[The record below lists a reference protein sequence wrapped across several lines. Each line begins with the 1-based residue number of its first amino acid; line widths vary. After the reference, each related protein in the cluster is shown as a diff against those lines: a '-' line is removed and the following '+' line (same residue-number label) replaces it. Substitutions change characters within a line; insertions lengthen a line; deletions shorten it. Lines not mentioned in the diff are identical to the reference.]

1 MDSDDEFETP
11 RARPSRWFRV
21 LVLMLVVGFAFLGYE
36 LGVIMPPQ
44 PTSESVNI
52 EQGMNAEDI
61 ARMLKSAHV
70 IRSELLFVWGVY
82 IGGVHDR
89 LSAGHFVFTQPLS
102 MIDVVFRLRG
112 TQKEITIVIPEGLTT
127 QEIGD
132 ILEKNSI
139 GKASD
144 FIQVS
149 HGDFS
154 SVLPYSRGY
163 SLEGFLFPDT
173 YRFYELVTDEEVITK
188 LLENFVKKIRPFEE
202 EISGSGHS
210 LYEILTVAS
219 MLEREAKTDDDRAVI
234 AGILW
239 KRLREGALLQVDA
252 TLGYITGK
260 GSLELTLDD
269 LKIDNPYN
277 TYKYKGL
284 PPSPIANPGIASIQA
299 ALRPIDSPYY
309 FYLSDSEGKI
319 HFARTF
325 EEHRRN
331 KLKYIK

>member
-1 MDSDDEFETP
+1 MDSNDEFEIP
-11 RARPSRWFRV
+11 RVWPARWLRAFA
-21 LVLMLVVGFAFLGYE
+21 LVFVVGFLSLGYE

-44 PTSESVNI
+44 PTGESVNI
-52 EQGMNAEDI
+52 EQGMNAGDI
-61 ARMLKSAHV
+61 ARILKHAHV

-89 LSAGHFVFTQPLS
+89 LSAGHFVFTEPLS
-102 MIDVVFRLRG
+102 MIDVVLRLRG
-112 TQKEITIVIPEGLTT
+112 TQKEITVVIPEGLTT

-132 ILEKNSI
+132 ILEKNNI

-154 SVLPYSRGY
+154 LVLPYSRGY

-188 LLENFVKKIRPFEE
+188 LLENFVKKIRPLEE
-202 EISGSGHS
+202 EISRSGHS
-210 LYEILTVAS
+210 LYEILIVAS
-219 MLEREAKTDDDRAVI
+219 MLEKETKTDDDRAVV

-260 GSLELTLDD
+260 GSRELTLDD

-284 PPSPIANPGIASIQA
+284 PPSPIANPGVA
-299 ALRPIDSPYY
+299 A
-309 FYLSDSEGKI
+309 
-319 HFARTF
+319 
-325 EEHRRN
+325 
-331 KLKYIK
+331 